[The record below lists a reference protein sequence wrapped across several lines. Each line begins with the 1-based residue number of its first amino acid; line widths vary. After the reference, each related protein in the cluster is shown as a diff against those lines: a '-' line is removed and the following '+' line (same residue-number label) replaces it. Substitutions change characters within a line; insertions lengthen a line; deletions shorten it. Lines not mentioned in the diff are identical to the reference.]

1 LTGIRIANFCAAVYQ
16 ADMNDVVSCD
26 IAIIGGGLAGG
37 LIALALADKRPELD
51 VRLIEAGPVLG
62 GNHLWSFFD
71 SNIAAVDR
79 WLVEPLIC
87 HRWDH
92 YDIMF
97 PAHARTFDAPY
108 YSIES
113 RHFDKVVRARLA
125 PDKIIKARVKTLAGS
140 AITYEDGSTLSARH
154 VIDAR
159 GPGDLSTL
167 EVGWQKFVGEALTI
181 SGGHGLTHPIVM
193 DATVDQ
199 IDGYRF
205 VYCLPFDSETVFIE
219 DTYYSDSP
227 DLDVEAVRDRIADY
241 AAAHSWQIAAR
252 GHKESGVLPVVVS
265 GDFDR
270 YWNSTGADI
279 AKAGLRAGM
288 FHPTTG
294 YSLPD
299 AVRLAV
305 AMPMLVDLEGPTFAR
320 AVKAMAQQTWKRG
333 GFYRTLDTMLFHA
346 ADPADRYKVLER
358 FYRLSPD
365 LISRFYSGTTTI
377 ADKIRVLSGKPPVSI
392 WRAYRALLGGRNMG
406 RKP

>member
-1 LTGIRIANFCAAVYQ
+1 MPAPPLT
-16 ADMNDVVSCD
+16 CD
-26 IAIIGGGLAGG
+26 IAIIGGGLGGG
-37 LIALALADKRPELD
+37 LIALALAEKRPELD
-51 VRLIEAGPVLG
+51 VRLIDAGAVLG

-71 SNIAAVDR
+71 SNIAPEDR
-79 WLVEPLIC
+79 WLIEPLIC

-97 PAHARTFDAPY
+97 PAHERTFDAAY
-108 YSIES
+108 NSIES
-113 RHFDKVVRARLA
+113 RAFDKVLRARIA
-125 PDKIIKARVKTLAGS
+125 AEKIIKARVTSLGRD
-140 AITYEDGSTLSARH
+140 TVTFDDGTTLSARH

-181 SGGHGLTHPIVM
+181 SGGHGLTRPIVM

-205 VYCLPFDSETVFIE
+205 VYCLPFDAETVFIE

-227 DLDVEAVRDRIADY
+227 DLDVETVRNRIADY

-252 GHKESGVLPVVVS
+252 GHKEAGVLPVVVS

-270 YWNSTGADI
+270 YWNSSGADT

-299 AVRLAV
+299 AVRLAT
-305 AMPMLVDLEGPTFAR
+305 AMPALVDLDGPAFVR
-320 AVKAMAQQTWKRG
+320 AVKAMARETWKRG

-346 ADPADRYKVLER
+346 ADPDDRYKVLER
-358 FYRLSPD
+358 FYRLSPA

-377 ADKIRVLSGKPPVSI
+377 GDKIRVLSGKPPVSI
-392 WRAYRALLGGRNMG
+392 WRAYRALLGARNG
-406 RKP
+406 ERKL

>member
-1 LTGIRIANFCAAVYQ
+1 MSAAGL
-16 ADMNDVVSCD
+16 DCD
-26 IAIIGGGLAGG
+26 IAIVGGGLAGG
-37 LIALALADKRPELD
+37 LIALALAAKRPELD
-51 VRLIEAGPVLG
+51 VRVIDAGAALG

-71 SNIAAVDR
+71 SNIAAQDR
-79 WLVEPLIC
+79 WLIEPLIC

-113 RHFDKVVRARLA
+113 RTFDKVVRASIA
-125 PDKIIKARVKTLAGS
+125 PDKIIKARVTTLVGS
-140 AITYEDGSTLSARH
+140 TVSYDDGSHLTARH

-159 GPGDLSTL
+159 GPGDLATL

-205 VYCLPFDSETVFIE
+205 VYCLPFDAETVFIE

-252 GHKESGVLPVVVS
+252 GHKEAGVLPVVVS
-265 GDFDR
+265 GDFEA
-270 YWNSTGADI
+270 YWNSSGVGT

-299 AVRLAV
+299 AVRLAA
-305 AMPMLVDLEGPTFAR
+305 AMPALVDLDGSAFVA
-320 AVKAMAQQTWKRG
+320 AVKAQAAQTWKRG

-346 ADPADRYKVLER
+346 AAPKDRYKVLER
-358 FYRLSPD
+358 FYRLSPA

-377 ADKIRVLSGKPPVSI
+377 GDKIRVLSGKPPVSI
-392 WRAYRALLGGRNMG
+392 WRAYRALLGARNG
-406 RKP
+406 ERKL